1 MELLLLKKSCS
12 RGQVFSADSL
22 LGLVVFLF
30 ALSIVFLY
38 FNQLFERN
46 SSFEESSELEILS
59 FNALRSLVET
69 KGLPENWNS
78 LQVSE
83 INALGIASERN
94 VLDPGRLSRFLE
106 ISGSDYN
113 SVKGILGL
121 RKFDFRFSVNDLNGA
136 LVFSAGSAE
145 SSRVSFKTSRLAI
158 IDGRIVKVSL
168 EAFK

>member
-1 MELLLLKKSCS
+1 MKGLNSKA
-12 RGQVFSADSL
+12 QVFSADSL

-46 SSFEESSELEILS
+46 SSFEETSELEILS

-83 INALGIASERN
+83 ISALGLASERN
-94 VLDPGRLSRFLE
+94 VLDSSKLSSFLE
-106 ISGSDYN
+106 ISSSDYN
-113 SVKGILGL
+113 SVKRILGL
-121 RKFDFRFSVNDLNGA
+121 RKFDFRLVVNDLNGA
-136 LVFSAGSAE
+136 LVFSAGSANA
-145 SSRVSFKTSRLAI
+145 SSVSFKNSRLAI
-158 IDGRIVKVSL
+158 LGGKIVKVSL